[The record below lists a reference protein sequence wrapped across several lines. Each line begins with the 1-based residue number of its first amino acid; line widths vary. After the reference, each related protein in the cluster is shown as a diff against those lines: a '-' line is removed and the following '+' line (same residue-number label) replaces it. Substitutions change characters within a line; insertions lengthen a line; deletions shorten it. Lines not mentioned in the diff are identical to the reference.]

1 MNPLAT
7 LLSLPA
13 SGPLGLLTWIARQ
26 VAKAAAQQL
35 LDPGRIETALLQ
47 LERRLEDGVIDEAA
61 FEAEEE
67 RLLAELAE
75 ITALRAAEAKAGTE
89 EDGEED
95 EDEAQ
100 DGDSDEAQ
108 AEAGAE
114 AAGSNP
120 EGEAGSGKPETGANI
135 EADLIPTALAPSSGP
150 APARLDL
157 PRKTSVPGELV
168 PQEARAQEEQ
178 VLAAQAQAAQVREA
192 NAWTH
197 L

>member
-47 LERRLEDGVIDEAA
+47 LERRLEDGVIDEAT

-89 EDGEED
+89 EEDGEED

-100 DGDSDEAQ
+100 DGDPLRETSAPKDQVPQAAHAQEAQ
-108 AEAGAE
+108 
-114 AAGSNP
+114 
-120 EGEAGSGKPETGANI
+120 T
-135 EADLIPTALAPSSGP
+135 
-150 APARLDL
+150 
-157 PRKTSVPGELV
+157 
-168 PQEARAQEEQ
+168 
-178 VLAAQAQAAQVREA
+178 
-192 NAWTH
+192 WTH
-197 L
+197 P